1 MTATNHGLMGIVIGA
16 YMPLPYAIPVA
27 FVSHFILDAL
37 PHYGI
42 PQKQRNRSKIYKRV
56 VTVDTIAA
64 LLLAVMGAAFG
75 KWTLF
80 LVGWV
85 AYSPDIMWVV
95 SYFRHKN
102 NLHIKPKNM
111 FSKFHKNIQHYERPW
126 GAYVEFGLF
135 IILLPLAIHL
145 ILN

>member
-75 KWTLF
+75 
-80 LVGWV
+80 
-85 AYSPDIMWVV
+85 DI
-95 SYFRHKN
+95 K
-102 NLHIKPKNM
+102 IT
-111 FSKFHKNIQHYERPW
+111 
-126 GAYVEFGLF
+126 
-135 IILLPLAIHL
+135 L
-145 ILN
+145 ILNLRIFFLNSIKIFNITNDHGEHMSSLDCSLFYYH